1 MSYYFMGDLN
11 ILHEKRLT
19 ANDKLVYFTL
29 VSFMKK
35 EDGTAFPRYA
45 TVSKRCGLS
54 KSSIQ
59 KSVKHLAKLNFI
71 TTKRLQSTNKYLLS
85 QQLALET
92 LVKKKQKMMLS
103 GNSESYNRRVLIK
116 PYNYTNTRYKNN
128 VNNYKKNNSLP
139 PTTEQPLLVYKGK
152 KYKESGRE
160 GPWIEFYC
168 KEDGSQIRKHS
179 FKNTIEEKK
188 TSNDKF
194 KAAAEKI
201 IYAATGS

>member
-1 MSYYFMGDLN
+1 MSYYFVGDLN
-11 ILHEKRLT
+11 VMFDKRLT
-19 ANDKLVYFTL
+19 ANDKLVYYCL

-45 TVSKRCGLS
+45 TISKRCGLS

-59 KSVKHLAKLNFI
+59 KSVKHLAKLHLI

-92 LVKKKQKMMLS
+92 LIKKKQRMLS

-128 VNNYKKNNSLP
+128 VNNYNKNNSLP
-139 PTTEQPLLVYKGK
+139 PATEKPILVYKGK
-152 KYKESGRE
+152 TYKEHGKE
-160 GPWIEFYC
+160 GYWNEFISD
-168 KEDGSQIRKHS
+168 DGDMIRKHS
-179 FKNTIEEKK
+179 FKNTIEEVSSSKK
-188 TSNDKF
+188 KF

>member
-11 ILHEKRLT
+11 ILHNKELT

-35 EDGTAFPRYA
+35 ENGVAFPRYA
-45 TVSKRCGLS
+45 TISKRCGLS

-59 KSVKHLAKLNFI
+59 KSVKHLAKLQLI
-71 TTKRLQSTNKYLLS
+71 TTKRLQSTNQYLLS

-92 LVKKKQKMMLS
+92 LIKKKQRMLS

-128 VNNYKKNNSLP
+128 VNNYNKNNSLP

-160 GPWIEFYC
+160 GHWIEFYC

-188 TSNDKF
+188 TSKDKF

>member
-11 ILHEKRLT
+11 VLHDKRLT
-19 ANDKLVYFTL
+19 ANDKVVYFAL

-35 EDGTAFPRYA
+35 EDGIAYPRYA
-45 TVSKRCGLS
+45 TISKRCGLS

-92 LVKKKQKMMLS
+92 LVKKKQRMLS
-103 GNSESYNRRVLIK
+103 GNSERFNRRVLIK

-128 VNNYKKNNSLP
+128 VNNYNKNNHLP
-139 PTTEQPLLVYKGK
+139 PATDKPILEYKGD
-152 KYKESGRE
+152 KYIESGKE
-160 GPWIEFYC
+160 GFWNEFYC
-168 KEDGSQIRKHS
+168 KENGNKIRKHS
-179 FKNTIEEKK
+179 FKNIIEEIK
-188 TSNDKF
+188 TSEKKF
-194 KAAAEKI
+194 NAAAEK
-201 IYAATGS
+201 AVACAS

>member
-11 ILHEKRLT
+11 IMFNKELT
-19 ANDKLVYFTL
+19 ANDKLVYYCL

-45 TVSKRCGLS
+45 TMSERCGLS

-59 KSVKHLAKLNFI
+59 KSVKHLAKLKFI
-71 TTKRLQSTNKYLLS
+71 TIKRLQSTNKYFLS

-92 LVKKKQKMMLS
+92 LVKKKQRMLS

-128 VNNYKKNNSLP
+128 VNNYNKNNSLP
-139 PTTEQPLLVYKGK
+139 PTTEKPILVYKGK
-152 KYKESGRE
+152 TYKEHGRE
-160 GPWIEFYC
+160 GYWNEFISD
-168 KEDGSQIRKHS
+168 DGDMIRKHS
-179 FKNTIEEKK
+179 FKNTIEEVRSSKK
-188 TSNDKF
+188 KF

-201 IYAATGS
+201 IYAATGT

>member
-11 ILHEKRLT
+11 IIFNKQLT
-19 ANDKLVYFTL
+19 PNDKLVYFTL

-45 TVSKRCGLS
+45 TISKRCGLS
-54 KSSIQ
+54 RSSIL
-59 KSVKHLAKLNFI
+59 KSVKHLAKLQLI
-71 TTKRLQSTNKYLLS
+71 TLKRLQSTNKYLLS

-103 GNSESYNRRVLIK
+103 GTSESYNRRVLIK
-116 PYNYTNTRYKNN
+116 PYNYTNNRFKN
-128 VNNYKKNNSLP
+128 NNYKGNNSLP
-139 PTTEQPLLVYKGK
+139 PTTEQPLLAYKGK

-160 GPWIEFYC
+160 GHWIEYYC

-179 FKNTIEEKK
+179 FKNIIEEKK
-188 TSNDKF
+188 TSKNKF
-194 KAAAEKI
+194 DAAAEKL

>member
-11 ILHEKRLT
+11 ILHNKELT
-19 ANDKLVYFTL
+19 ANDKVVYFTL

-35 EDGTAFPRYA
+35 ENGVAFPRYA
-45 TVSKRCGLS
+45 TISKRCGLS

-59 KSVKHLAKLNFI
+59 KSVKHLAKLQLI
-71 TTKRLQSTNKYLLS
+71 TTKRLQSTNQYLLS

-92 LVKKKQKMMLS
+92 LIKKKQRMLS

-152 KYKESGRE
+152 KYKENGRE

-188 TSNDKF
+188 TSKDKF

>member
-19 ANDKLVYFTL
+19 ATDKLVYFTL

-92 LVKKKQKMMLS
+92 MVKKKQRMLS

-128 VNNYKKNNSLP
+128 VNNYNKNNNLP
-139 PTTEQPLLVYKGK
+139 PATDKPILVYKGD
-152 KYKESGRE
+152 KYIESGKE
-160 GPWIEFYC
+160 GFWNEFYC
-168 KEDGSQIRKHS
+168 KKNGNKIRKHS
-179 FKNTIEEKK
+179 FKNIIEEVK
-188 TSNDKF
+188 TSEKKF
-194 KAAAEKI
+194 NAAAEK
-201 IYAATGS
+201 AVACAS

>member
-92 LVKKKQKMMLS
+92 MVKKKQRMLS

-128 VNNYKKNNSLP
+128 VNNYNKNNNLP
-139 PTTEQPLLVYKGK
+139 PATDKPILVYKGD
-152 KYKESGRE
+152 KYIESGKE
-160 GPWIEFYC
+160 GFWNEFYC
-168 KEDGSQIRKHS
+168 KKNGNKIRKHS
-179 FKNTIEEKK
+179 FKNIIEEVK
-188 TSNDKF
+188 TSEKKF
-194 KAAAEKI
+194 NAAAEK
-201 IYAATGS
+201 AVACAS

>member
-1 MSYYFMGDLN
+1 MSYYFVGDLN
-11 ILHEKRLT
+11 IMFDKRLT
-19 ANDKLVYFTL
+19 ANDKLVYYCL

-45 TVSKRCGLS
+45 TISKRCGLS

-59 KSVKHLAKLNFI
+59 KSVKHLAKLHLI

-92 LVKKKQKMMLS
+92 LIKKKQRMLS

-128 VNNYKKNNSLP
+128 VNNYNKNNSLP
-139 PTTEQPLLVYKGK
+139 PATEKPILVYKGK
-152 KYKESGRE
+152 TYKEHGKE
-160 GPWIEFYC
+160 GYWNEFIAD
-168 KEDGSQIRKHS
+168 DGDMIRKHS
-179 FKNTIEEKK
+179 FKNIIEEKK
-188 TSNDKF
+188 TSKNKF

-201 IYAATGS
+201 TYAATGT

>member
-11 ILHEKRLT
+11 IIFNKQLT

-45 TVSKRCGLS
+45 TISKRCGLS
-54 KSSIQ
+54 RSSIQ
-59 KSVKHLAKLNFI
+59 KSVKHLAKLQLI
-71 TTKRLQSTNKYLLS
+71 TLKRLQSTNKYLLS

-103 GNSESYNRRVLIK
+103 GTSESYNRRVLIK
-116 PYNYTNTRYKNN
+116 PYNYTKYGNN
-128 VNNYKKNNSLP
+128 NNKYNKNNSLP
-139 PTTEQPLLVYKGK
+139 PTTEQPLLAYKGK

-160 GPWIEFYC
+160 GHWIEYYC

-179 FKNTIEEKK
+179 FKNIIEEKK
-188 TSNDKF
+188 TSKNKF
-194 KAAAEKI
+194 DAAAEKL

>member
-11 ILHEKRLT
+11 VMYDKRLT
-19 ANDKLVYFTL
+19 ANDKLVYYCL

-45 TVSKRCGLS
+45 TISKRCGLS

-92 LVKKKQKMMLS
+92 MVKKKQRMLS
-103 GNSESYNRRVLIK
+103 GYSEKYNRRVLIK

-128 VNNYKKNNSLP
+128 VNNYNKNNSLP
-139 PTTEQPLLVYKGK
+139 PTTEKPILVYKGK
-152 KYKESGRE
+152 TYKEHGKE
-160 GPWIEFYC
+160 GYWNEFISD
-168 KEDGSQIRKHS
+168 DGDIIRKHS

-188 TSNDKF
+188 TSKNKF

-201 IYAATGS
+201 IYAATGT

>member
-45 TVSKRCGLS
+45 TISKRCGLS

-103 GNSESYNRRVLIK
+103 GYSESYNRRVLIK
-116 PYNYTNTRYKNN
+116 PYNYTNNRFNRN
-128 VNNYKKNNSLP
+128 VNNYNKNNSLP
-139 PTTEQPLLVYKGK
+139 PTTDKPILEYKGD
-152 KYKESGRE
+152 KYELWGKEGFWNE
-160 GPWIEFYC
+160 WYC
-168 KEDGSQIRKHS
+168 KKNGKKIRKHS
-179 FKNTIEEKK
+179 FNNTIEEVK
-188 TSNDKF
+188 TSEKKF
-194 KAAAEKI
+194 NAAAEKVV
-201 IYAATGS
+201 ACAS

>member
-11 ILHEKRLT
+11 IMFDKRLT
-19 ANDKLVYFTL
+19 ANDKVVYYCL

-92 LVKKKQKMMLS
+92 MVKKKQRMLS

-128 VNNYKKNNSLP
+128 NNYNKNNNLP
-139 PTTEQPLLVYKGK
+139 PATDKPILVYKGD
-152 KYKESGRE
+152 KYIESGKE
-160 GPWIEFYC
+160 GFWNEFYC
-168 KEDGSQIRKHS
+168 KKNGNKIRKHS
-179 FKNTIEEKK
+179 FKNIIEEVK
-188 TSNDKF
+188 TSEKKF
-194 KAAAEKI
+194 NAAAEK
-201 IYAATGS
+201 AVACAS

>member
-11 ILHEKRLT
+11 ILYDKRLT
-19 ANDKLVYFTL
+19 ANDFKVYMCL

-92 LVKKKQKMMLS
+92 MIKKKQRMLS

-128 VNNYKKNNSLP
+128 VNNYNKNNNLP
-139 PTTEQPLLVYKGK
+139 PATDKPILVYKGD
-152 KYKESGRE
+152 KYIESGKE
-160 GPWIEFYC
+160 GFWNEFYC
-168 KEDGSQIRKHS
+168 KKNGNKIRKHS
-179 FKNTIEEKK
+179 FKNIIEEVK
-188 TSNDKF
+188 TSEKKF
-194 KAAAEKI
+194 NAAAEK
-201 IYAATGS
+201 AVACAS